1 MDADARQL
9 ALEARVAVLEI
20 RLRRLEA
27 VQSGTAYARSGPSPA
42 PAAGPARAPA
52 PVSPAAPRSPTPVPP
67 TPAAA
72 SPATASPAPVPVSP
86 APVSPAPV
94 PATLETSQTNV
105 PNPLA
110 PIDGEPESVRANRAG
125 APQAPTAS
133 GPHVSVAGGL
143 AAPPPLRPGVSLA
156 DLEARLTGRALA
168 WVGGLALVL
177 GSIFFLSLAFSRGWI
192 GPEGRVIIGLLAGAA
207 SLAAGAWFMERRN
220 RLLGHVLTPVG
231 LAIISISLVG
241 ATRLYGLIPVELGLL
256 LALASSIAA
265 AVIAVR
271 ADSRIVAAFGLIAV
285 LAAPPLLRAPADMT
299 TLAFVAVVLIG
310 TTGVALWRSWNWLP
324 AVAFV
329 LAAPQVAVWITDDPA
344 PLQALVA
351 LGGFWLIN
359 LVAAAGEEM
368 RRHRDDLSA
377 SSATLM
383 LANVAFLLWAGFVVL
398 DADLTTYRGL
408 FLVLI
413 AIAHLAIGGAFV
425 RRDGDADLFG
435 LLTIGTGLAA
445 LAMAA
450 PVHFGASAIPIA
462 WTAEAVALTWVAA
475 RRGHPYSMAVAG
487 ALFLLAGGYVVSSLM
502 PLYTL
507 GDEAL
512 PRGFVGSL
520 VFFIAGTGVGLWF
533 LRDLGLR
540 CVAAAYAL
548 FVVVLCALL
557 RLDDVPL
564 ALAMTAA
571 LVVAAALPSIFE
583 LLPDRPIDWRT
594 NGLIPADLRSIA
606 WRSAARWVLPEI
618 LVLTGALATVAVA
631 RLYGPGMATAPA
643 RLPFIDAAGACLAIY
658 LGALALAA
666 GFQKDE
672 RYREPVAALGLT
684 VVAWAFGR
692 TFDGVALVVAWSALF
707 LAGVMLW
714 RGLRSIATGPRHRLG
729 GSFGVTLMADGL
741 LPLGAVFVAGLAALH
756 LAAFDL
762 PILDLGEAVIPA
774 VPFTDAGT
782 LGAASLALSI
792 LVAAAVV
799 GTREVR
805 RASIIAVGA
814 LFLYLV
820 PFEVAPWA
828 VVVLWAGSA
837 ALATLLSRRDH
848 DARNLYLGAALGIAC
863 AAATIALTWVA
874 PPSRLVV
881 GRVAVDGA
889 MALQT
894 LVALS
899 AMTATSVAIALT
911 ARPSWWARWVGI
923 VAGTTFVYLASVL
936 LVDLIAIQVG
946 GSMSVAELRTW
957 GQVGLSVLWAIL
969 GLIAFVGGLQR
980 RFPELRHAGL
990 VLLGLA
996 TTKVF
1001 LFDLSALDVAYRVIS
1016 LIALGLLLLVGA
1028 GLWQRNQPGRDG
1040 TAPPA

>member
-1 MDADARQL
+1 
-9 ALEARVAVLEI
+9 
-20 RLRRLEA
+20 
-27 VQSGTAYARSGPSPA
+27 
-42 PAAGPARAPA
+42 
-52 PVSPAAPRSPTPVPP
+52 VP
-67 TPAAA
+67 
-72 SPATASPAPVPVSP
+72 
-86 APVSPAPV
+86 
-94 PATLETSQTNV
+94 
-105 PNPLA
+105 
-110 PIDGEPESVRANRAG
+110 I
-125 APQAPTAS
+125 
-133 GPHVSVAGGL
+133 
-143 AAPPPLRPGVSLA
+143 APPPAGAEPEWLRAYRAGTPPPPRAGVSFA

-192 GPEGRVIIGLLAGAA
+192 GPEGRVIIGLIAGAA
-207 SLAAGAWFMERRN
+207 SLAAGAWFMDRHN

-241 ATRLYGLIPVELGLL
+241 ATRLYGLIPVELGLV
-256 LALASSIAA
+256 LALVSSIAA
-265 AVIAVR
+265 AAIAVR
-271 ADSRIVAAFGLIAV
+271 ASSPIVAAFGLIAV
-285 LAAPPLLRAPADMT
+285 LAAPPLLGAPADMA
-299 TLAFVAVVLIG
+299 TLAFVAVVLVG
-310 TTGVALWRSWNWLP
+310 TTGVALWRSWAWLP

-329 LAAPQVAVWITDDPA
+329 LAAPQVASWITGDPA
-344 PLQALVA
+344 PLQAIVA
-351 LGGFWLIN
+351 LGGFCLIN
-359 LVAAAGEEM
+359 LVAAAGEEI

-398 DADLTTYRGL
+398 DGDNIIYRDL

-450 PVHFGASAIPIA
+450 PVHFGSSAIPIA

-487 ALFLLAGGYVVSSLM
+487 SLFLPVGGYLVSSLM

-507 GDEAL
+507 GGESPL
-512 PRGFVGSL
+512 PRGFIGSL
-520 VFFIAGTGVGLWF
+520 VFFIGGTGIGLWF

-540 CVAAAYAL
+540 CIAAAYAL

-557 RLDDVPL
+557 RLDGVPL

-571 LVVAAALPSIFE
+571 LVVAVALPPIFG
-583 LLPDRPIDWRT
+583 LLPDRPIVWRT
-594 NGLIPADLRSIA
+594 NGLIPADLRSSG
-606 WRSAARWVLPEI
+606 WRSAALWI
-618 LVLTGALATVAVA
+618 LRAMPALTGALATVAVA
-631 RLYGPGMATAPA
+631 RLYGPNMAAATQGI
-643 RLPFIDAAGACLAIY
+643 PFLDAAGACLAIY
-658 LGALALAA
+658 LGALVLAA
-666 GFQKDE
+666 GFHKDE
-672 RYREPVAALGLT
+672 RYREPVAAFGLT
-684 VVAWAFGR
+684 VVAWAFGW
-692 TFDGVALVVAWSALF
+692 TFDGAALVVAWSALF
-707 LAGVMLW
+707 LAGVTLW
-714 RGLRSIATGPRHRLG
+714 QALRSIATGPRDRLG
-729 GSFGVTLMADGL
+729 GSFGLTLTADGL
-741 LPLGAVFVAGLAALH
+741 LPLAAVFVAGLAAVH
-756 LAAFDL
+756 LAAFEL
-762 PILDLGEAVIPA
+762 PFLDLGDGVLPA
-774 VPFTDAGT
+774 TPFTDAGT
-782 LGAASLALSI
+782 LAAASLALCL

-799 GTREVR
+799 GTREGR
-805 RASIIAVGA
+805 RTSIIAVGGI
-814 LFLYLV
+814 FLYLV

-837 ALATLLSRRDH
+837 ALAMFLGRRDR
-848 DARNLYLGAALGIAC
+848 DARNLYLGAALAIAG
-863 AAATIALTWVA
+863 AAATIALTWVV

-889 MALQT
+889 VAIQT
-894 LVALS
+894 LLALS
-899 AMTATSVAIALT
+899 ALTGTWVAIAR
-911 ARPSWWARWVGI
+911 AGRGRWWARWVGI
-923 VAGTTFVYLASVL
+923 VAGATFVYLASVL

-1028 GLWQRNQPGRDG
+1028 GLWQRNQPGREASAA
-1040 TAPPA
+1040 TTRFPAPDEPPV

>member
-1 MDADARQL
+1 MDADARQV
-9 ALEARVAVLEI
+9 ALEMRVAVLEI

-27 VQSGTAYARSGPSPA
+27 AQTGPAYARSGPSPTSA
-42 PAAGPARAPA
+42 SGPMLA
-52 PVSPAAPRSPTPVPP
+52 SPAAATASPA
-67 TPAAA
+67 PASVTA
-72 SPATASPAPVPVSP
+72 SPAPATASPAPVPAAPRPP
-86 APVSPAPV
+86 AP
-94 PATLETSQTNV
+94 
-105 PNPLA
+105 
-110 PIDGEPESVRANRAG
+110 
-125 APQAPTAS
+125 
-133 GPHVSVAGGL
+133 
-143 AAPPPLRPGVSLA
+143 APPPPRASISLA

-192 GPEGRVIIGLLAGAA
+192 GPEGRVIIGLIAGAA
-207 SLAAGAWFMERRN
+207 SLAAGAWLMERHN

-231 LAIISISLVG
+231 LAVISISLVG

-256 LALASSIAA
+256 LALVSSIAA
-265 AVIAVR
+265 AAIAVR
-271 ADSRIVAAFGLIAV
+271 ANSPIVAAFGLIAV
-285 LAAPPLLRAPADMT
+285 LVAPPLLDAPADLA
-299 TLAFVAVVLIG
+299 TLAFVAGVLVG
-310 TTGVALWRSWNWLP
+310 TTGVALWRSWAWLP

-329 LAAPQVAVWITDDPA
+329 LAAPQVAFWITDDPA
-344 PLQALVA
+344 PAQAIVA

-359 LVAAAGEEM
+359 LLAAAGEEI

-383 LANVAFLLWAGFVVL
+383 LANVAFLVWAGFVVL
-398 DADLTTYRGL
+398 DADLTIYRGV
-408 FLVLI
+408 FLMLV
-413 AIAHLAIGGAFV
+413 AIAHLAVGLTFV

-435 LLTIGTGLAA
+435 LLTIGTGVAS

-475 RRGHPYSMAVAG
+475 RSGHPYSIAVAG
-487 ALFLLAGGYVVSSLM
+487 VLFLLAGGYVVSTLT
-502 PLYTL
+502 PLHTL
-507 GDEAL
+507 GGELPL
-512 PRGFVGSL
+512 PRGFIGSL
-520 VFFIAGTGVGLWF
+520 VFFIGGTGVGLWF
-533 LRDLGLR
+533 LRDLSLR
-540 CVAAAYAL
+540 YIAAAYAL

-557 RLDDVPL
+557 RLDGVPL

-571 LVVAAALPSIFE
+571 LLVAAALPSIFE
-583 LLPDRPIDWRT
+583 LLPDRPIEWRT

-606 WRSAARWVLPEI
+606 WRPAARWVLPEM

-631 RLYGPGMATAPA
+631 RLYGPSMATAPA
-643 RLPFIDAAGACLAIY
+643 GLPFVDAAGACLAIY
-658 LGALALAA
+658 LGALAFAA

-684 VVAWAFGR
+684 VVAWALGR
-692 TFDGVALVVAWSALF
+692 TLDGVALVVAWSALF
-707 LAGVMLW
+707 LAGVTLW
-714 RGLRSIATGPRHRLG
+714 QGLRGIATGPRHRLG
-729 GSFGVTLMADGL
+729 GSFGFTLMADGL
-741 LPLGAVFVAGLAALH
+741 LPMMAAFVAGLAALH
-756 LAAFDL
+756 LAAFEL
-762 PILDLGEAVIPA
+762 PILDLGDTVLPT
-774 VPFTDAGT
+774 VPFTDPGT
-782 LGAASLALSI
+782 VGAASLAVSL

-799 GTREVR
+799 GGRER
-805 RASIIAVGA
+805 WRASIIAVGGI
-814 LFLYLV
+814 FMYLV

-828 VVVLWAGSA
+828 VVVLWAGLA
-837 ALATLLSRRDH
+837 ALATLLSRRDR
-848 DARNLYLGAALGIAC
+848 DAWDPYLGAALAIAG
-863 AAATIALTWVA
+863 AAATIALAWVA
-874 PPSRLVV
+874 SPSRLVV

-899 AMTATSVAIALT
+899 ALTGTWVAIAL
-911 ARPSWWARWVGI
+911 AGRPRWWSRWVGI
-923 VAGTTFVYLASVL
+923 IAGTTFVYLASVL
-936 LVDLIAIQVG
+936 LVDVIAIQVG

-990 VLLGLA
+990 ILLGLA

-1028 GLWQRNQPGRDG
+1028 GLWQRSQPGRNG